1 MDRVAA
7 RGGELLALH
16 RQVLA
21 RDDLGRQ
28 VELAEDPR
36 LAAAAAPAGVAE
48 QLGRPDLAVE
58 GDVVLAHEVVGDGL
72 RVVPP
77 LAPALGVAG
86 AAGPLDRRREV
97 ADDGVE
103 PDVEPLGRVVAPA
116 VERHRDAPVDVA
128 GHGPRADVV
137 EDVQA
142 ELDDVGPPGAR
153 RRTLLEPLA
162 QRVGERRQVEQEV
175 LGLDELRCLAVDPAA
190 RVDQVG
196 RVELVA
202 AVVALVAAGLAVAA
216 DRAGALDVAVGQG
229 APGRRRDRALGGLLD
244 HVAVASRPG

>member
-1 MDRVAA
+1 MENCLPSIVRYSLDTTSV
-7 RGGELLALH
+7 
-16 RQVLA
+16 
-21 RDDLGRQ
+21 GR
-28 VELAEDPR
+28 LSSPKTPGSPPR
-36 LAAAAAPAGVAE
+36 LPLPGVAE

-58 GDVVLAHEVVGDGL
+58 GDVVLAHEVVRDRL

-77 LAPALGVAG
+77 LAPALGVAR
-86 AAGPLDRRREV
+86 AAGPLDRGREV

-103 PDVEPLGRVVAPA
+103 PHVEPLGRVVAPA

-128 GHGPRADVV
+128 GHRPRADVV

-153 RRTLLEPLA
+153 RRALLEPRA

-175 LGLDELRCLAVDPAA
+175 LGLDEHRCLAVDPAA
-190 RVDQVG
+190 RVDEVG
-196 RVELVA
+196 GVELVA

-229 APGRRRDRALGGLLD
+229 APGRRARWRPAWS
-244 HVAVASRPG
+244 ARPCSRSSTPG